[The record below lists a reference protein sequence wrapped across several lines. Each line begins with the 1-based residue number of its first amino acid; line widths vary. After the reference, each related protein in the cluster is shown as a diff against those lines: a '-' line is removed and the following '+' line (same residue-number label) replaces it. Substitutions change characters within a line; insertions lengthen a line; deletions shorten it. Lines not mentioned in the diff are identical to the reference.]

1 MSLQIFSARLID
13 LMQFNSLSKH
23 KLADETGA
31 QRKSVINWVEGR
43 NYPRPN
49 MLIKLANYFRVSTD
63 YLVGLSDTNG
73 RGDYVCKLEYE
84 EFYKIC
90 AFQNVWY
97 GAIYIRAM
105 V

>member
-49 MLIKLANYFRVSTD
+49 MLITIS
-63 YLVGLSDTNG
+63 G
-73 RGDYVCKLEYE
+73 
-84 EFYKIC
+84 
-90 AFQNVWY
+90 
-97 GAIYIRAM
+97 
-105 V
+105 